1 MMLAKELMFGQILCS
16 AMLCF
21 VARAKGE
28 APSPSM
34 DAKLAAYVRAFN
46 AADDECYTNAIPNAA
61 AEAFLLKNAPRF
73 TCPDADIE
81 RTYYFRWWT
90 YRKHLRHTP
99 DGWVV
104 TEFLP
109 EVGWAGRHNTISCAL
124 GHHFREG
131 RWLRDRTPLKDYA
144 AFWLRPKGGGRLN
157 GPGAYV
163 NWIADSVLRLA
174 DMDGDRT
181 FATNLLSALVRNYE
195 AWEAGWDCRVFPGTG
210 TFPMGLKGGLFETT
224 CNYEGS
230 ELALAGDGARPL
242 VNAAMC
248 GEARAISALA
258 TRAGDTD
265 TAARFAAKAAALETA
280 VKARLWDP
288 ERQFFM
294 TVASNGVRGTVKE
307 LNGYAPWYFGLDL
320 KGHEGA
326 WTPFADPEG
335 FAALWGLTFPERRTP
350 GFAISYAGHPC
361 QWNGPSWPYATSIAL
376 SALGEALRKGT
387 AGGRTPSDFVAALH
401 RYAAAHVRCTAD
413 GRILPWIDE
422 VQNPDTG
429 DWISRTMLERDPAN
443 RLHERGK
450 DYNHSTFC
458 DLVLGELVGIRPQ
471 SDGSLVVAPLFP
483 PDWAYLR
490 VEGVRWRGHDV
501 SVVWDRDGVRD
512 GLGTGFFILLD
523 GKVAAGDARPGPV
536 RFRERTGM
544 SVRPCEE

>member
-1 MMLAKELMFGQILCS
+1 MIIKLMSLQVLCAVLPCPKVTAAVEAQRPSLDATLA
-16 AMLCF
+16 
-21 VARAKGE
+21 
-28 APSPSM
+28 
-34 DAKLAAYVRAFN
+34 DYVRAFN
-46 AADDECYTNAIPNAA
+46 ATDDERYTNAIPNAA

-73 TCPDADIE
+73 ACPDADIE

-109 EVGWAGRHNTISCAL
+109 DVSWAGRYNTISCAL
-124 GHHFREG
+124 GHHIREG
-131 RWLRDRTPLKDYA
+131 RWLRDRTPLRDYA
-144 AFWLRPKGGGRLN
+144 AFWLRPKDGGRLN

-163 NWIADSVLRLA
+163 SWIADSVLKLA
-174 DMDGDRT
+174 DMDGDAA
-181 FATNLLSALVRNYE
+181 FATNHLSALVRNYE
-195 AWEAGWDCRVFPGTG
+195 AWETGWDCRVFPGTG

-248 GEARAISALA
+248 GEARTIAALA
-258 TRAGDTD
+258 ARAGDAA
-265 TAARFAAKAAALETA
+265 TAMRFASKAAALEAA
-280 VKARLWDP
+280 VKERLWDP
-288 ERQFFM
+288 QRQFFM
-294 TVASNGVRGTVKE
+294 TVATNGVRGTVKE

-320 KGHEGA
+320 KGCEAA
-326 WTPFADPEG
+326 WEPFADPEG
-335 FAALWGLTFPERRTP
+335 FAAPWGLTFPERRTP

-376 SALGEALRKGT
+376 SALGEALRVGT
-387 AGGRTPSDFVAALH
+387 AGARTPGDFVIALR
-401 RYAAAHVRCTAD
+401 RYAAAHVRRTAD

-429 DWISRTMLERDPAN
+429 DWISRTMLARDPRN
-443 RLHERGK
+443 RIPERGK

-471 SDGSLVVAPLFP
+471 GDGSLVVAPLFP
-483 PDWAYLR
+483 SDWAYLR
-490 VEGVRWRGHDV
+490 VEGVRWRGHDI
-501 SVVWDRDGVRD
+501 SVVWDRDGTRY
-512 GLGTGFFILLD
+512 GLGAGFFVLLD
-523 GKVAAGDARPGPV
+523 GKIAVGDV
-536 RFRERTGM
+536 RLCT
-544 SVRPCEE
+544 VRAIVRNATVSATVD